1 MFSPT
6 STPRPVDAFA
16 RGEAGSSRRPARNW
30 RVTVRRAVDLA
41 VAFAT
46 LSDDLGPGSRGT
58 ESVPHGPVDGPV
70 RHHRRRRLRTS
81 SPARRPGTVAGR
93 PQICLSPVRP
103 HRARHHTSI
112 RR

>member
-6 STPRPVDAFA
+6 PTPRPVDATR
-16 RGEAGSSRRPARNW
+16 RGEAGSSRSGARNW

-46 LSDDLGPGSRGT
+46 LSDDLGTGSRGAAA
-58 ESVPHGPVDGPV
+58 VPHGTVDGPV
-70 RHHRRRRLRTS
+70 RHHHRRPLRSS

-103 HRARHHTSI
+103 HQLRHHTSI